1 MRYDAF
7 PSELF
12 CKNRAKLTASLSPK
26 AIVVLSSNDIM
37 PTNADGTMGFKQQTD
52 LFYLTGI
59 DQEETILILYPDAP
73 EEHFKEILFVK
84 ETSELIAVWEGH
96 KLTKKEATQISGIK
110 NIQWVDNFDA
120 ILKTLIYSSESVYL
134 HANEH
139 IRNASPVE
147 TQNDRLAKKIKA
159 LYPLHPI
166 HRLAPLLNTIRMVKE
181 SAELVALQ
189 KAIDITEKAF
199 RRVLSFTKPGV
210 TEFEIEAEFI
220 HEFIKSR
227 SGGFAYTPIIA
238 SGANACVLHYI
249 SNELTCQDGD
259 LLLLDVGACYGNYN
273 ADMTRTIPVNGRFTA
288 RQKAVYAAVK
298 SVLEF
303 ATELMKP
310 GIYWVDYQKEV
321 ERFMEGQLIDLGL
334 FSRKD
339 VEKQDPNAPLF
350 KKYFMHGVA
359 HHLGLDVHDVWDKYK
374 PFQAGMVLTCEP
386 GIYIREEGLG
396 VRLENNLL
404 ITEQGTDNLMKHIPI
419 HWEEIEQLMQA
430 NK

>member
-7 PSELF
+7 PADLF
-12 CKNRAKLTASLSPK
+12 VKNRAKLTFALAPK
-26 AIVVLSSNDIM
+26 SIVILSSNDIM

-59 DQEETILILYPDAP
+59 DQEETLLILYPDAP
-73 EEHFKEILFVK
+73 EEHLKEILFVK
-84 ETSELIAVWEGH
+84 ETSELIAIWEGH
-96 KLTKKEATQISGIK
+96 KLTKKEATEISGIK
-110 NIQWVDNFDA
+110 NVQWAENFDA
-120 ILKTLIYSSESVYL
+120 ILKTIIYSAESVYL

-139 IRNASPVE
+139 IRNASLVE
-147 TQNDRLAKKIKA
+147 TKNDRLAKKIKEN
-159 LYPLHPI
+159 YPLHAI
-166 HRLAPLLNTIRMVKE
+166 NRLAPLLNTIRMVKE
-181 SAELVALQ
+181 SAELEALQ

-210 TEFEIEAEFI
+210 SEFEIEAEFI
-220 HEFIKSR
+220 HEFIKRR

-249 SNELTCQDGD
+249 SNELPCQDGD

-273 ADMTRTIPVNGRFTA
+273 ADMTRTIPVNGRFSP
-288 RQKAVYAAVK
+288 RQKEVYLAVQ
-298 SVLEF
+298 SVLDF
-303 ATELMKP
+303 ASGLMKP
-310 GIYWVDYQKEV
+310 GIFWVDYQKEV

-339 VEKQDPNAPLF
+339 VEKQNPNAPLF

-374 PFQAGMVLTCEP
+374 PFEVGMVLTCEP

-396 VRLENNLL
+396 IRLENNLL
-404 ITEQGTDNLMKHIPI
+404 ITENGTDNLMKHIPI

-430 NK
+430 K